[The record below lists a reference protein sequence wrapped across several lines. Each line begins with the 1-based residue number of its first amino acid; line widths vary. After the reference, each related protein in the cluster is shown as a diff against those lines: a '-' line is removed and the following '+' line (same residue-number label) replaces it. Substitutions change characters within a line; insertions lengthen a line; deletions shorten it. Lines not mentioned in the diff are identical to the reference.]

1 MFMFRGSLQERAKE
15 FGMRMVSRRLGLFAS
30 SLVLGALMPAGVAY
44 AEAPPKPTF
53 TKDIAPIFQ
62 EKCEACHR
70 PGSIAPMSLMTYQDA
85 RPWARSI
92 RARVASRE
100 MPPWHI
106 DKTVGIQEFQNDRSL
121 SDDQIETIVRWV
133 DQGAAQG
140 DLKDMPPA
148 KVWPSEQ
155 GWNYA
160 KLFGQTEPDLVIKSP
175 PWTQK
180 AGASDT
186 WWKPPVETGITEPRW
201 VRAIE
206 VRPGSVKGRKI
217 THHANVDL
225 QQVEP
230 GTPVD
235 DSDPRGLGRI
245 RDTGRFMEW
254 AVGKEG
260 EIMRPNSGKLMV
272 PGSRI
277 LWDIHYSRS
286 DEDITEVA
294 ELGIY
299 FYPKGVVPKYRQS
312 LESWSAVGN
321 ALDIPPNTI
330 KATQGFV
337 VLKKSGRI
345 ESFQP
350 HMHLRG
356 KAMSLEAILPN
367 GQVVLLSHVNN
378 FTFNWHTAYVY
389 ADDAAPLLPKGT
401 IMKISAWHDNTASNK
416 ANPEANVWV
425 GYGDRTVDEMAHAWM
440 NVTYMEEE
448 DYLREVEARKAKL
461 AARTQNQQD

>member
-1 MFMFRGSLQERAKE
+1 
-15 FGMRMVSRRLGLFAS
+15 MRIMNRQPRLFAS
-30 SLVLGALMPAGVAY
+30 AVMLGAFLSARGSS
-44 AEAPPKPTF
+44 AEVPLKPTF
-53 TKDIAPIFQ
+53 ARDIAPIFQ
-62 EKCEACHR
+62 DKCEACHR
-70 PGSIAPMSLMTYQDA
+70 PGSIAPMSLMTYAEA

-92 RARVASRE
+92 KARVASRE

-106 DKTVGIQEFQNDRSL
+106 DRTVGVQEFQNDRSL
-121 SDDQIETIVRWV
+121 SDQQIETVVKWV
-133 DQGAAQG
+133 DQGAVQG
-140 DLKDMPPA
+140 DPKDMPAA

-160 KLFGQTEPDLVIKSP
+160 KLFGQTEPDLIIKSR

-186 WWKPPVETGITEPRW
+186 WWKPPVETGLTEPRW
-201 VRAIE
+201 VRALE

-225 QQVEP
+225 EQVEP

-235 DSDPRGLGRI
+235 DADPRGLGRI

-260 EIMRPNSGKLMV
+260 EIMRPNSGKLMM

-277 LWDIHYSRS
+277 LWDIHYSMS
-286 DEDITEVA
+286 DEDITETA
-294 ELGIY
+294 ELGVY

-312 LESWSAVGN
+312 LESWSATPGN
-321 ALDIPPNTI
+321 ALDIPPNAVT
-330 KATQGFV
+330 ATQGFV

-356 KAMSLEAILPN
+356 KAMSIEAILPT
-367 GQVVLLSHVNN
+367 GQVVMISHVPN

-401 IMKISAWHDNTASNK
+401 IVKVSAWHDNTTANK
-416 ANPEANVWV
+416 ANPEPNVWV

-440 NVTYMEEE
+440 NVTYMEEA
-448 DYLREVEARKAKL
+448 DYLQEVEARKAKL
-461 AARTQNQQD
+461 AAKSQNQQE